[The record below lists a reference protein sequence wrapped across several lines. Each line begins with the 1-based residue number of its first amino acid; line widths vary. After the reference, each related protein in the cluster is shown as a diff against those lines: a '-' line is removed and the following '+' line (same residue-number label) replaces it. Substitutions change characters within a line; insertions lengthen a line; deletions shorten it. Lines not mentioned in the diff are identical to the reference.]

1 MIWYTVFRDGAQ
13 GLEPLAIVEEIPGK
27 AGGQPVVKG
36 TRILAD
42 IIVEE
47 FDSGSSIEEIEEN
60 YPKLNEETIRALV
73 AFAHS
78 RKPQPQ
84 L

>member
-1 MIWYTVFRDGAQ
+1 MEWAGC
-13 GLEPLAIVEEIPGK
+13 PIVERIPGK
-27 AGGQPVVKG
+27 AGGQSVVKG
-36 TRILAD
+36 TRILAGV
-42 IIVEE
+42 IVQE

-60 YPKLNEETIRALV
+60 YPKLTKATIRNLV

>member
-1 MIWYTVFRDGAQ
+1 MEWTGC
-13 GLEPLAIVEEIPGK
+13 PMVEQIHGK
-27 AGGQPVVKG
+27 AGGQPVVRG

-47 FDSGSSIEEIEEN
+47 FDSGSSISEIEEN
-60 YPKLNEETIRALV
+60 YPKLTQQTIRELV

-78 RKPQPQ
+78 HRPQPQ